1 MEVNWKEDGVPGAL
15 ADTYTLPGRRDTD
28 PNLTSGSCGRFADLM
43 GDIQRD
49 STMIGVLALSAA
61 SNDTLSQE

>member
-1 MEVNWKEDGVPGAL
+1 VNWKEDGVPGAL

-28 PNLTSGSCGRFADLM
+28 PNPTSGSCGKFAELM
-43 GDIQRD
+43 GNIQRD

-61 SNDTLSQE
+61 SDDTLSQE